1 MLSNTAKAVKLFEAF
16 ELLDRAHALVQ
27 EIVGDTD
34 NRHEGVWEQLEEVLT
49 DYYDNLLEMQIT
61 D

>member
-16 ELLDRAHALVQ
+16 ELLDRAHAIVQ

-34 NRHEGVWEQLEEVLT
+34 NRHEGAWEQLEDVLT